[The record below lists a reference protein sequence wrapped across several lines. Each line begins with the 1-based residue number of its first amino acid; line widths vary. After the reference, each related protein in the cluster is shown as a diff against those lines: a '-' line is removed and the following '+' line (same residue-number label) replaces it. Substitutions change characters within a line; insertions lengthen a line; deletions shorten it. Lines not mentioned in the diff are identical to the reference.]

1 MRIFSGQLEMSVHS
15 AAYDQLVSL
24 YATYCHF
31 IPAWTFPYLPLA
43 IAALFQSFAWMSG
56 PIFLTSLTLAPR
68 ILVLLMFACGEY
80 IFMSPAMNAGVEVL
94 NLSEPQLVVIY
105 QVMTLLVFVMVNV
118 LIFKKP
124 FQPKY
129 VLSFALL
136 VLAVYVTY
144 Q

>member
-1 MRIFSGQLEMSVHS
+1 MSERS

-24 YATYCHF
+24 YAAYCRF
-31 IPAWTFPYLPLA
+31 IPTWTFPYLPLA
-43 IAALFQSFAWMSG
+43 VAALFQSFAWMSG
-56 PIFLTSLTLAPR
+56 PIFLTSLSLVPR

-94 NLSEPQLVVIY
+94 GISEPQLVVIY
-105 QVMTLLVFVMVNV
+105 QVMTLMVFVAVNV
-118 LIFKKP
+118 LVFRKP
-124 FQPKY
+124 FHAKY